1 MHVSGSR
8 PSGPRLPPSPES
20 PPSVP
25 ATPTSPMPILSHST
39 MGITGKTHV
48 YSPIADDEDGIQHV
62 LPIVPN
68 RRPHMLSVADAP
80 YNDSRLSRRSQYLT
94 ISEAVHDSS
103 QPEFDPERLYPIDGK
118 GVGKGGLGS
127 PPTPDFR
134 ESKISPSLFPLGL
147 PKPSKKHPFSSSF
160 EAPNWRQLL
169 IHVVLCLI
177 AYPILQIFVVIARN
191 KSLFWSRLF
200 VGAGCGLLGFVLGV
214 SLLQLGRNILEAAT
228 WATVIH
234 QSKIPDGPGV
244 RLRDLAVHTSDA
256 TSSLS
261 ALRLLWDRN
270 TYEGA
275 ARDYRRTYDRRP
287 WTLFILFFLLIV
299 GTTSCLSFV
308 FGRVVTIKTNVMRQG
323 ETYEEIGIKGDMSD
337 VDIQKA
343 NELEG
348 SFNNTNI
355 TWTLAPF
362 SAHGGLPSVSSFT
375 HGNDTVYF
383 AETIMSQ
390 LLPDGSGFGTFDE
403 KMTAVS
409 TDNDHD
415 STQQAS
421 VQIERTATSSVEPGS
436 TLRFPKWGIRIKCAR
451 IPDGNADMIPRGSS
465 TKLTYVFVPRD
476 TLQGLFSWFEMPLPA
491 NFSAPLNM
499 SNIAAA
505 NDTLPATIKPEDLAM
520 SANFTDNG
528 VAHSLFSYPLTMGEE
543 GNGWQSLEVVLVRMN
558 TIYAPNGTFLRNID
572 VDIPDGTMNIGY
584 DAAICLE
591 LYEPWVVEVYNSTV
605 GAPSSTRIV
614 GKGPSIVNENSNERL
629 SEKKLDDPNVKSK
642 LNSTGLE
649 GVVNKIV
656 KVILTI
662 SSKYTNSD
670 MYQDNGRDAYY
681 VPSPTIL
688 SYCDAGEG
696 AMGYT
701 VLSEDLFAISRAMAD
716 ASNVLPYF
724 VGSGDSLAR
733 SYSDRVLST
742 ADIEPMQ
749 MIVVLI
755 IVLFMGVL
763 AALFVPKL
771 PLALYSWM
779 AAFYADE
786 LVGERPA
793 IGMGRNMEIQEI
805 AELVGN
811 MKFRYVN

>member
-1 MHVSGSR
+1 MKRTGSR

-39 MGITGKTHV
+39 MGITGKSHV

-62 LPIVPN
+62 PIVPN
-68 RRPHMLSVADAP
+68 RRPQVLSVADAP

-103 QPEFDPERLYPIDGK
+103 QPEFDPERLYPIDSG
-118 GVGKGGLGS
+118 GVGKGGLAS
-127 PPTPDFR
+127 
-134 ESKISPSLFPLGL
+134 
-147 PKPSKKHPFSSSF
+147 
-160 EAPNWRQLL
+160 

-244 RLRDLAVHTSDA
+244 KLRDLAAHTSDA

-270 TYEGA
+270 TYKGA

-287 WTLFILFFLLIV
+287 WTLFILFFLLLV
-299 GTTSCLSFV
+299 GTTACLSFV
-308 FGRVVTIKTNVMRQG
+308 FGRVVTIKTSVTRQD
-323 ETYEEIGIKGDMSD
+323 EIYEEISIKGDMSD

-343 NELEG
+343 NELMA
-348 SFNNTNI
+348 SFNDTRI

-375 HGNDTVYF
+375 YGNDTVYF
-383 AETIMSQ
+383 AETILSQ
-390 LLPDGSGFGTFDE
+390 LLPGGSGFGTFDE
-403 KMTAVS
+403 KTTAVS
-409 TDNDHD
+409 TD
-415 STQQAS
+415 STQQTS
-421 VQIERTATSSVEPGS
+421 VKIERAATSSVEPGS

-451 IPDGNADMIPRGSS
+451 IPDGNADMIPRGNS
-465 TKLTYVFVPRD
+465 TLTYVFVPRD
-476 TLQGLFSWFEMPLPA
+476 TLQGLFSWFEMPLPGVF
-491 NFSAPLNM
+491 NAPLNM
-499 SNIAAA
+499 SNIMAP
-505 NDTLPATIKPEDLAM
+505 NDTLPATTKPEDLAM
-520 SANFTDNG
+520 SAGKFYDNG
-528 VAHSLFSYPLTMGEE
+528 VAHSLFSSPLTMGQE
-543 GNGWQSLEVVLVRMN
+543 GNGWVSLEAVLVRMN
-558 TIYAPNGTFLRNID
+558 TTYAPNGTFLRYSD
-572 VDIPDGTMNIGY
+572 QSVPDMDGNPTRIGY

-591 LYEPWVVEVYNSTV
+591 LYEPWVIEVYNSTV

-614 GKGPSIVNENSNERL
+614 GKGPSIVNANSNERL
-629 SEKKLDDPNVKSK
+629 IKKKLNDPNVKSK
-642 LNSTGLE
+642 LNSTGLV
-649 GVVNKIV
+649 GAVNKII
-656 KVILTI
+656 KVILII
-662 SSKYTNSD
+662 SSEYTNSD
-670 MYQDNGRDAYY
+670 TYQDNGRDSYY

-696 AMGYT
+696 ATGYT
-701 VLSEDLFAISRAMAD
+701 VLSEDLFATSRAMAD

-733 SYSDRVLST
+733 RYSDRVLST
-742 ADIEPMQ
+742 ADIEPVQ

-771 PLALYSWM
+771 PLAVPRRGFELYSWM

-805 AELVGN
+805 TELVGN
-811 MKFRYVN
+811 LKFRYVS